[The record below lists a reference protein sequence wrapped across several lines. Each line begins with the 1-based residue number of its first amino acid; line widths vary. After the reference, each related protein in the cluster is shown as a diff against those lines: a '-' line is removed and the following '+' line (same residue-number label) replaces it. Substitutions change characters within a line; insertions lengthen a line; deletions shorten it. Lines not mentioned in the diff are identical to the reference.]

1 MKIKSVKFLK
11 SGTEAD
17 LTFRI
22 PEICVVGRSNV
33 GKSSLINYLT
43 NSKIAR
49 TSSTPGRTQLINY
62 FEINNGEFLLVDLPG
77 YGFAKTN
84 KSTQEKWGV
93 MIEPYLQNN
102 SNLKNILVL
111 LDCRHNPSIEDRDLI
126 NYLLFYR
133 LPFTIVATKTDKLSR
148 AELQRALSSLSKELK
163 VGVGNIYPV
172 SALKRTGA
180 EELLERIAQ
189 FLGENQ

>member
-11 SGTEAD
+11 SGTETD
-17 LTFRI
+17 LSFCL

-77 YGFAKTN
+77 YGFAKTE
-84 KSTQEKWGV
+84 KSTREKWGA

-102 SNLKNILVL
+102 PNLKNILVL
-111 LDCRHNPSIEDRDLI
+111 LDCRHNPSVEDQDLI
-126 NYLLFYR
+126 KFLMYYR

-148 AELQRALSSLSKELK
+148 AELNRAILSLAKELK
-163 VGVGNIYPV
+163 VGAGNIYPV

-180 EELLERIAQ
+180 EAVLERISQ
-189 FLGENQ
+189 FLGEN

>member
-84 KSTQEKWGV
+84 KSTQEKWGA

-189 FLGENQ
+189 FLGESQ